1 MPYPPIDELFYH
13 PVAKEYSSDVSTHPI
28 QKSTSSDMGMWVSDV
43 RPQTAVTVKQS
54 DGWREPTGYER
65 VIQTGWLRGI
75 EVDMAYQCYD
85 SSGTKREFG
94 SHFGPYS
101 MGDRWKPSVP
111 EIPPHLYG
119 RSVNKALS
127 KLKDQKV
134 NLAVAFGERKETAK
148 FVTDTILTGVDVA
161 RAIRKKDSKALKK
174 ALSLQEKKKR
184 PYNMAPH
191 HSFKEVVDAPSK
203 LVLTNSYAFQPLVG
217 DVYGV
222 LDELNRRDLASPK
235 RYKTGVSVQVREEYN
250 RETLLWLAPSWYGE
264 FEVNQTTRGF
274 RSAKVRLDYYL
285 DNPLL
290 RTLAQLGITN
300 PVSLAYELLPLSF
313 VLDWFLPVGQYLDG
327 LDAAAG
333 MTFRGGS
340 ISYLTR
346 MKCSARPTGRV
357 RHWQYSNVK
366 AVRNRVVRNAG
377 RQTRLLR
384 QVFTSSPGPVYPPFA
399 DNPWS
404 APHVSSA
411 LALLAQAVQGKS
423 LHYR

>member
-1 MPYPPIDELFYH
+1 
-13 PVAKEYSSDVSTHPI
+13 
-28 QKSTSSDMGMWVSDV
+28 
-43 RPQTAVTVKQS
+43 
-54 DGWREPTGYER
+54 
-65 VIQTGWLRGI
+65 
-75 EVDMAYQCYD
+75 
-85 SSGTKREFG
+85 
-94 SHFGPYS
+94 
-101 MGDRWKPSVP
+101 
-111 EIPPHLYG
+111 
-119 RSVNKALS
+119 
-127 KLKDQKV
+127 
-134 NLAVAFGERKETAK
+134 
-148 FVTDTILTGVDVA
+148 
-161 RAIRKKDSKALKK
+161 
-174 ALSLQEKKKR
+174 
-184 PYNMAPH
+184 MAPH